1 MLKREKVR
9 IIAIDGP
16 ASSGKSTTAR
26 LVARRLGYLYLDTG
40 AMYRAI
46 TLKALRAGVD
56 LDDEKALEKL
66 ARDSTLRM
74 NFENEQP
81 MVFLNGEEVT
91 SQIRSP
97 EVSDSVSKVSAYPGV
112 RGAMVALQREFASDI
127 VGSASGGKEGGI
139 VAEGRD
145 IGTVVFPGA
154 EVKIFLTCD
163 LKERT
168 KRRYLELESQ
178 GISRSPDEIRENLSK
193 RDEIDSTRENSPLV
207 EAEEAVVVDTT
218 NLTIQEQVEEVLRCL
233 NSDLEV
239 T

>member
-1 MLKREKVR
+1 MLKSKKVR
-9 IIAIDGP
+9 VIAIDGP

-26 LVARRLGYLYLDTG
+26 LVAGRLGYLYLDTG

-74 NFENEQP
+74 SFENEVP
-81 MVFLNGEEVT
+81 RVFLNGEDVT

-112 RGAMVALQREFASDI
+112 RGAMVALQREFA
-127 VGSASGGKEGGI
+127 KEGGI

-193 RDEIDSTRENSPLV
+193 RDEIDSNRESSPLL

-218 NLTIQEQVEEVLRCL
+218 NLTIEEQVEEVLRRL
-233 NSDLEV
+233 NSDSEV

>member
-1 MLKREKVR
+1 MLKRERVR

-26 LVARRLGYLYLDTG
+26 LVAKRLGYLYLDTG

-66 ARDSTLRM
+66 ARDSSLSM
-74 NFENEQP
+74 NFENEQLR
-81 MVFLNGEEVT
+81 VFLNGEEVT
-91 SQIRSP
+91 AQIRSP
-97 EVSDSVSKVSAYPGV
+97 EVSNSVSKVSAYPGV
-112 RGAMVALQREFASDI
+112 RGAMVALQREFA
-127 VGSASGGKEGGI
+127 KEGGI

-145 IGTVVFPGA
+145 MGTVVFPGA

-163 LKERT
+163 LKERA

-178 GISRSPDEIRENLSK
+178 GISSSPDAVLENLSS
-193 RDEIDSTRENSPLV
+193 RDQIDSTREDSPLL
-207 EAEEAVVVDTT
+207 EAEGAVVVDTT
-218 NLTIQEQVEEVLRCL
+218 NLTIQEQVEEVLRRL
-233 NSDLEV
+233 NSDSEV

>member
-1 MLKREKVR
+1 MLKSKKVR

-26 LVARRLGYLYLDTG
+26 LVAKRLGYLYLDTG

-112 RGAMVALQREFASDI
+112 RGAMVALQREFA
-127 VGSASGGKEGGI
+127 KEGGI

-193 RDEIDSTRENSPLV
+193 RDEIDSNRENSPLL

-233 NSDLEV
+233 NSDSEV

>member
-1 MLKREKVR
+1 MLKTVKARV
-9 IIAIDGP
+9 IAIDGP

-26 LVARRLGYLYLDTG
+26 LLAKRLGYLYLDTG

-56 LDDEKALEKL
+56 LDDEKALQEL
-66 ARDSTLRM
+66 AKNSSLTMSL
-74 NFENEQP
+74 ENQQLK
-81 MVFLNGEEVT
+81 VFLNGEEVS

-97 EVSDSVSKVSAYPGV
+97 EVSASVSKVSAYPGV
-112 RGAMVALQREFASDI
+112 RRQMVALQRKSASDI

-145 IGTVVFPGA
+145 MGTAVFPGA

-163 LKERT
+163 LKERA
-168 KRRYLELESQ
+168 KRRYLELESE
-178 GISRSPDEIRENLSK
+178 GISCSPDEVRENLSK
-193 RDEIDSTRENSPLV
+193 RDRIDSTREDSPLAA
-207 EAEEAVVVDTT
+207 AEDAVVVDTT
-218 NLTIQEQVEEVLRCL
+218 NLTIEEQVQEVLKHL
-233 NSDLEV
+233 NRDLEV

>member
-1 MLKREKVR
+1 MLKSKRVR

-26 LVARRLGYLYLDTG
+26 LVAGRLGYLYLDTG

-112 RGAMVALQREFASDI
+112 RGAMVALQREFA
-127 VGSASGGKEGGI
+127 KEGGI

-168 KRRYLELESQ
+168 KRRYLELASQ

-193 RDEIDSTRENSPLV
+193 RDEIDSNRENSPLL

-218 NLTIQEQVEEVLRCL
+218 NLTIQEQVEEVLRRL
-233 NSDLEV
+233 NSDSEG